1 MPRKGLIASLTACL
15 CRIVSFLLA
24 RTLQTQN
31 GRLSVFDIEP
41 AVDLKMDQTQNASFI
56 EN

>member
-1 MPRKGLIASLTACL
+1 MPNRRFDGVPVQDRQVPGVRELYKHNTAG
-15 CRIVSFLLA
+15 SP
-24 RTLQTQN
+24 
-31 GRLSVFDIEP
+31 RLDIEP